1 MESMVVHLEFVV
13 PGPPISNQQCTTKG
27 KANLLAWKATVSW
40 EAQGSPPMSLLNE
53 LISLGIISPSDFR
66 DLEGLS
72 RLRNI
77 IVHGFSVP
85 EVGSGVVPLL
95 VSTARRLMEEANGRG
110 GGPRKDSAAQGE
122 ELGRR

>member
-1 MESMVVHLEFVV
+1 MSM
-13 PGPPISNQQCTTKG
+13 
-27 KANLLAWKATVSW
+27 
-40 EAQGSPPMSLLNE
+40 LNE
-53 LISLGIISPSDFR
+53 LISWGIISHSDFR

-85 EVGSGVVPLL
+85 EVGSGVVPFL
-95 VSTARRLMEEANGRG
+95 VSSARRLMEEANGRS

-122 ELGRR
+122 ELGRC